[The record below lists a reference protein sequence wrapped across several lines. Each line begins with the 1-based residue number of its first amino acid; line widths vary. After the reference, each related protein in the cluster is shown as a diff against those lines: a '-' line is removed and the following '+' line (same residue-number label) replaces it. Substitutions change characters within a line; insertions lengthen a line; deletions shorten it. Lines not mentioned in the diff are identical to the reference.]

1 MEERGTLD
9 FKVKQIN
16 FRYVSKFQKV
26 KVPKI
31 FLKGQNDAV
40 KLPLESHFTQSVF
53 LELTIKTEKIKIHD
67 AIYLK
72 DAYGR

>member
-1 MEERGTLD
+1 MGYFYLKKYCTLLHHIRNNMEERGTLD

-31 FLKGQNDAV
+31 DLKGQNDV
-40 KLPLESHFTQSVF
+40 MKLPLASHFT
-53 LELTIKTEKIKIHD
+53 
-67 AIYLK
+67 
-72 DAYGR
+72 